1 MICDASFPTF
11 LLTYWARDRRTNQLP
26 IEDVIRQQSR
36 DTAQL
41 VGLNDRG
48 VLQAGYK
55 ADINVIDMADLQ
67 IGQPSAVYD
76 LPADGRRLIQH
87 ATGYVATVVSG
98 QIVMRAG
105 EHTGA
110 LPGRLVRGAHDIS
123 VGD

>member
-1 MICDASFPTF
+1 
-11 LLTYWARDRRTNQLP
+11 LP
-26 IEDVIRQQSR
+26 IEYLISLQTK

-48 VLQAGYK
+48 LLKAGYK

-67 IGQPSAVYD
+67 IGSPTAVYD
-76 LPADGRRLIQH
+76 LPADGRRLTQH

-110 LPGRLVRGAHDIS
+110 LPSRLVRGAREIS
-123 VGD
+123 T